1 MKRSLAYGLPKF
13 GFLWQDTF
21 PGGSSDRVRWMG
33 NLYVVEESALVNP
46 VAAVSIAHLRHVY
59 GTRVALDDVSFSIP
73 AGEIFTLLGPNGGGK
88 STLFKILSTLI
99 SPTSGDVYVFGE
111 DVRWNS
117 QSLRAR
123 IGVVFQNPSLDP
135 KLTVVENLSCHGHL
149 YGMNGKALRN
159 RIDVVLQRLALTD
172 RSQDMVETLSGGLQ
186 RRVELA
192 KGLLHQPALLLL
204 DEPSTGLDPGAR
216 RDFNDYLHLLRDQGG
231 TTIVLT
237 THIME
242 EAERCDRV
250 GILHQGKL
258 VALDTPDKLK
268 GQVGGD
274 VVAIRAQDVA
284 TLREKLV
291 QRFACEPM
299 LVDGTLRIE
308 RAAGHEFVREVVEA
322 FPGEVQSVTFG
333 KPTLEDVF
341 IHQTGHRFWDEEKE
355 LEQAV

>member
-1 MKRSLAYGLPKF
+1 
-13 GFLWQDTF
+13 
-21 PGGSSDRVRWMG
+21 VG
-33 NLYVVEESALVNP
+33 NLYVAQEESALVNS
-46 VAAVSIAHLRHVY
+46 VAVVAISHLRHVY

-73 AGEIFTLLGPNGGGK
+73 SGEIFALLGPNGGGK

-99 SPTSGDVYVFGE
+99 PATSGTVRLFDE
-111 DVRWNS
+111 DIPPDPQGV
-117 QSLRAR
+117 RAR
-123 IGVVFQNPSLDP
+123 IGVVFQYPSLDP
-135 KLTVVENLSCHGHL
+135 KLTVAENLRCHGHL
-149 YGMNGKALRN
+149 YGMSGKTLRD
-159 RIDVVLQRLALTD
+159 RMDVVLQRLGLND
-172 RSQDMVETLSGGLQ
+172 RTQDMVVTLSGGLQ

-192 KGLLHQPALLLL
+192 KGLLHQPTLLLL

-268 GQVGGD
+268 AQVGGD
-274 VVAIRAQDVA
+274 VVAIRTQNVSA
-284 TLREKLV
+284 LREKLM

-299 LVDGTLRIE
+299 LVDGTLRVE
-308 RAAGHEFVREVVEA
+308 RSQGHEFVREVVEA

-341 IHQTGHRFWDEEKE
+341 IHQTGHRFWDEEQNT
-355 LEQAV
+355 EQAA

>member
-1 MKRSLAYGLPKF
+1 MNSVA
-13 GFLWQDTF
+13 
-21 PGGSSDRVRWMG
+21 
-33 NLYVVEESALVNP
+33 VVAIS
-46 VAAVSIAHLRHVY
+46 HLRHVY

-73 AGEIFTLLGPNGGGK
+73 SGEIFALLGPNGGGK

-99 SPTSGDVYVFGE
+99 PATSGTVRLFDE
-111 DVRWNS
+111 DIPPDPQGV
-117 QSLRAR
+117 RAR
-123 IGVVFQNPSLDP
+123 IGVVFQYPSLDP
-135 KLTVVENLSCHGHL
+135 KLTVAENLRCHGHL
-149 YGMNGKALRN
+149 YGMSGKTLRD
-159 RIDVVLQRLALTD
+159 RMDVVLQRLGLND
-172 RSQDMVETLSGGLQ
+172 RTQDMVVTLSGGLQ

-192 KGLLHQPALLLL
+192 KGLLHQPTLLLL

-268 GQVGGD
+268 AQVGGD
-274 VVAIRAQDVA
+274 VVAIRTQNVSA
-284 TLREKLV
+284 LREKLM

-299 LVDGTLRIE
+299 LVDGTLRVE
-308 RAAGHEFVREVVEA
+308 RSQGHEFVREVVEA

-341 IHQTGHRFWDEEKE
+341 IHQTGHRFWDEEQNT
-355 LEQAV
+355 EQAA

>member
-1 MKRSLAYGLPKF
+1 
-13 GFLWQDTF
+13 
-21 PGGSSDRVRWMG
+21 MG
-33 NLYVVEESALVNP
+33 YLHVVEESALVNS
-46 VAAVSIAHLRHVY
+46 VAVVSIAHLRHVY

-73 AGEIFTLLGPNGGGK
+73 SGEIFTLLGPNGGGK

-111 DVRWNS
+111 DIRWNP
-117 QSLRAR
+117 QPLRTR

-149 YGMNGKALRN
+149 YGMSGKALRN

-172 RSQDMVETLSGGLQ
+172 RSQDMVEMLSGGLQ

-268 GQVGGD
+268 GRVGGD
-274 VVAIRAQDVA
+274 VVAIRAQNA
-284 TLREKLV
+284 STLREKLV

-341 IHQTGHRFWDEEKE
+341 IHQTGHRLWDEVRDT
-355 LEQAV
+355 EQAA

>member
-1 MKRSLAYGLPKF
+1 MF
-13 GFLWQDTF
+13 DE
-21 PGGSSDRVRWMG
+21 D
-33 NLYVVEESALVNP
+33 
-46 VAAVSIAHLRHVY
+46 
-59 GTRVALDDVSFSIP
+59 IP
-73 AGEIFTLLGPNGGGK
+73 PDPQG
-88 STLFKILSTLI
+88 
-99 SPTSGDVYVFGE
+99 V
-111 DVRWNS
+111 
-117 QSLRAR
+117 RAR
-123 IGVVFQNPSLDP
+123 IGVVFQYPSLDP
-135 KLTVVENLSCHGHL
+135 KLTVAENLRCHGHL
-149 YGMNGKALRN
+149 YGMSGKTLRD
-159 RIDVVLQRLALTD
+159 RMDVVLQRLGLND
-172 RSQDMVETLSGGLQ
+172 RTQDMVVTLSGGLQ

-192 KGLLHQPALLLL
+192 KGLLHQPTLLLL

-268 GQVGGD
+268 AQVGGD
-274 VVAIRAQDVA
+274 VVAIRTQNVSA
-284 TLREKLV
+284 LREKLM

-299 LVDGTLRIE
+299 LVDGTLRVE
-308 RAAGHEFVREVVEA
+308 RSQGHEFVREVVEA

-341 IHQTGHRFWDEEKE
+341 IHQTGHRFWDEEQNT
-355 LEQAV
+355 EQAA